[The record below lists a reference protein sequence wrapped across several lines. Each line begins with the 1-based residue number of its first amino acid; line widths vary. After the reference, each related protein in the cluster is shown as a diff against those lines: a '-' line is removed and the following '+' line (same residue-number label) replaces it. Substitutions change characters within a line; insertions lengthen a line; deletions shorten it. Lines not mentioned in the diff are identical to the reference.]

1 MTSLTVLTIVL
12 LVLSTG
18 LALMHVLAAR
28 ARPNRPRMLFAL
40 FCASIAF
47 LMVKHLSASS
57 IGAYQY
63 LIGIGASATCNA
75 YWLFSRAF
83 FRRRDAIKVQHLYV
97 AVAIA
102 LLVAL
107 NQLYMF
113 LKGMDFFT
121 PAPHGFIRY
130 ILVELTVLLSSC
142 ILVLTFWE
150 GCRGFGK
157 DSLEG
162 KAQRLLFLSVFVFA
176 LVGSKVAEGLLA
188 DNAQAL
194 EYIISAITLL
204 VMVNTQVLLLWK
216 YTSHL
221 DFITGKLAGP
231 RPGDNDTLGSEAA
244 EAVGAEGVHA
254 GLSPLARQITGL
266 VVGQAL
272 YLQENLK
279 VADIARELDTPEY
292 LISKAIRTELGAT
305 NFNQYVNM
313 LRIDHARTLLA
324 NPEHRKTSILA
335 IGLDSGFASVG
346 PFTRAFKAIT
356 GLTPRQYRQE
366 RERQV

>member
-12 LVLSTG
+12 LVLSVT
-18 LALMHVLAAR
+18 LALMHVSAVRL
-28 ARPNRPRMLFAL
+28 RPNRPRMLFAL
-40 FCASIAF
+40 FCGSIAF

-83 FRRRDAIKVQHLYV
+83 FRRRDAIKTQHLYV
-97 AVAIA
+97 ALAIA

-107 NQLYMF
+107 NQMYMF
-113 LKGMDFFT
+113 LKGVGVFT

-157 DSLEG
+157 DTAEG
-162 KAQRLLFLSVFVFA
+162 KAQRVLFLSVFVFA
-176 LVGSKVAEGLLA
+176 LAGSKVAKGLLA

-216 YTSHL
+216 YTNRL

-231 RPGDNDTLGSEAA
+231 RPGENDTLGGEAA
-244 EAVGAEGVHA
+244 EAAGTDGAPGM
-254 GLSPLARQITGL
+254 LSPLARQITDL
-266 VVGQAL
+266 IVGQAL

-313 LRIDHARTLLA
+313 LRIDHARSLLA
-324 NPEHRKTSILA
+324 DPDKRKTSILA

-346 PFTRAFKAIT
+346 PFTRAFKTLT

-366 RERQV
+366 QLAE